1 MAVSAETAI
10 RTLALA
16 AGIAPDALISL
27 AGSPDRLLA
36 AALQAPVQPTAAV
49 RSILAQAFDGLGD
62 RLVRLALVLA
72 ADDGVHDGVRD
83 VVGRM
88 PDMPSTSI
96 VQGLQDTV
104 IRPLF
109 AILGVPDA
117 PMRGALITAQLGG
130 LIATRNVMKLE
141 PLASA
146 SDDELVAF
154 YGPIVQR
161 LLDPTIPLDLA

>member
-1 MAVSAETAI
+1 MAVSGETAI

-27 AGSPDRLLA
+27 VGNPERLLA
-36 AALQAPVQPTAAV
+36 AALQAPLQPTAAV
-49 RSILAQAFDGLGD
+49 RLILAQAFDGLGD
-62 RLVRLALVLA
+62 RLVRMALVLA

-83 VVGRM
+83 TFGRI
-88 PDMPSTSI
+88 PDLPSTSSL
-96 VQGLQDTV
+96 QGLQDTV
-104 IRPLF
+104 VRPLF

-117 PMRGALITAQLGG
+117 QMRGALITAQLGG

-146 SDDELVAF
+146 SEDDIVAF

-161 LLDPTIPLDLA
+161 LLDPTIPLEA